1 MELTVHVMPDLTERA
16 VFVERLP
23 ARRGADALLVFTFD
37 LTEEEMP
44 RWCVWRP
51 VGGGH
56 DGTLGVPRARGLL
69 WPVTDA

>member
-44 RWCVWRP
+44 RW
-51 VGGGH
+51 
-56 DGTLGVPRARGLL
+56 
-69 WPVTDA
+69 